1 MTDLNSV
8 VEIGRL
14 TRDISERDFAY
25 TTTGKAR
32 LNLSIAVNRS
42 EKRGGEWADKVSFF
56 DVTVWGKTAENIKP
70 YLHKGKQIAVDGYLD
85 QQRWEKDGV
94 RIQQGLYHREQCTVA
109 RRQRSAGSGTAD
121 SPARTSGRLFGRRR
135 RRLSRRYT
143 VLTGGRHER
152 HKRSCKGLRIT
163 SPPA

>member
-8 VEIGRL
+8 IEIGRL

-25 TTTGKAR
+25 TTGGTAR

-42 EKRGGEWADKVSFF
+42 EKRNGAWKDKVSYF

-94 RIQQGLYHREQCTVA
+94 KYSKVVIIADNVQLLGGNESAPQAQQPAGEYQ
-109 RRQRSAGSGTAD
+109 SAGSGD
-121 SPARTSGRLFGRRR
+121 DFPEDIPF
-135 RRLSRRYT
+135 
-143 VLTGGRHER
+143 
-152 HKRSCKGLRIT
+152 
-163 SPPA
+163 

>member
-8 VEIGRL
+8 IEIGRL

-25 TTTGKAR
+25 TTAGKAR

-85 QQRWEKDGV
+85 QQRWEKDGQKFSKV
-94 RIQQGLYHREQCTVA
+94 VIIADSVQLLGGNENGQQSAPQAQQPAGDYQP
-109 RRQRSAGSGTAD
+109 AGSGD
-121 SPARTSGRLFGRRR
+121 DFSEDIPF
-135 RRLSRRYT
+135 
-143 VLTGGRHER
+143 
-152 HKRSCKGLRIT
+152 
-163 SPPA
+163 

>member
-1 MTDLNSV
+1 MTDLNHV
-8 VEIGRL
+8 IEIGRL

-25 TTTGKAR
+25 TTGGTAR

-42 EKRGGEWADKVSFF
+42 EKRNGAWQDKVSYF

-94 RIQQGLYHREQCTVA
+94 KYSKVVIIADNVQLLGGNESAPQAQQPAGDYQ
-109 RRQRSAGSGTAD
+109 SAGSGD
-121 SPARTSGRLFGRRR
+121 DFPEDIPF
-135 RRLSRRYT
+135 
-143 VLTGGRHER
+143 
-152 HKRSCKGLRIT
+152 
-163 SPPA
+163 

>member
-1 MTDLNSV
+1 MTDLNHV
-8 VEIGRL
+8 IEIGRL

-25 TTTGKAR
+25 TTAGKAR

-56 DVTVWGKTAENIKP
+56 DVTVWGKTAENIRP

-94 RIQQGLYHREQCTVA
+94 KYSKVVIIADNVQLLGGNDNGQQSAPQAQQPAGDYQ
-109 RRQRSAGSGTAD
+109 SAGSGD
-121 SPARTSGRLFGRRR
+121 DFPEDIPF
-135 RRLSRRYT
+135 
-143 VLTGGRHER
+143 
-152 HKRSCKGLRIT
+152 
-163 SPPA
+163 

>member
-8 VEIGRL
+8 IEIGRL

-25 TTTGKAR
+25 TTGGTAR

-42 EKRGGEWADKVSFF
+42 EKRNGAWQDKVSYF

-94 RIQQGLYHREQCTVA
+94 KYSKVVIIADSVQLLGGNKNAPQAQQPAGEYQ
-109 RRQRSAGSGTAD
+109 SAGSGD
-121 SPARTSGRLFGRRR
+121 DFPEDIPF
-135 RRLSRRYT
+135 
-143 VLTGGRHER
+143 
-152 HKRSCKGLRIT
+152 
-163 SPPA
+163 

>member
-8 VEIGRL
+8 IEIGRL
-14 TRDISERDFAY
+14 TRDISERDFGY
-25 TTTGKAR
+25 TTGGTAR

-42 EKRGGEWADKVSFF
+42 EKRNGAWQDKVSYL

-94 RIQQGLYHREQCTVA
+94 KYSKVVIIADNVQLLGGNESAPQAQQPAGEYQ
-109 RRQRSAGSGTAD
+109 SAGSGD
-121 SPARTSGRLFGRRR
+121 DFPEDIPF
-135 RRLSRRYT
+135 
-143 VLTGGRHER
+143 
-152 HKRSCKGLRIT
+152 
-163 SPPA
+163 

>member
-1 MTDLNSV
+1 MTDLNHV
-8 VEIGRL
+8 IEIGRL

-25 TTTGKAR
+25 TTGGTAR

-42 EKRGGEWADKVSFF
+42 EKRNGARKDKVSYF

-94 RIQQGLYHREQCTVA
+94 KYSKVVIIADSVQLLGGNESAPQAQQPAGDYQ
-109 RRQRSAGSGTAD
+109 SAGSD
-121 SPARTSGRLFGRRR
+121 DDFPEDIPF
-135 RRLSRRYT
+135 
-143 VLTGGRHER
+143 
-152 HKRSCKGLRIT
+152 
-163 SPPA
+163 

>member
-8 VEIGRL
+8 IEIGRL

-25 TTTGKAR
+25 TTAGKAR

-56 DVTVWGKTAENIKP
+56 DVTVWGKTAENIRP

-94 RIQQGLYHREQCTVA
+94 KYSKVVIIADNVQLLGGNENGQQSAPQAQQPAGEYQ
-109 RRQRSAGSGTAD
+109 SAGSGD
-121 SPARTSGRLFGRRR
+121 DFPEDIPF
-135 RRLSRRYT
+135 
-143 VLTGGRHER
+143 
-152 HKRSCKGLRIT
+152 
-163 SPPA
+163 